1 VTAGP
6 RQLVLLGGG
15 HAHLHVLQDLARRP
29 LASAR
34 VVLVSP
40 QGTLSYSGMVPGV
53 AAGLYPPAAC
63 TIPLARLAASAG
75 VAHRLCLAL
84 RLDAAARRLW
94 LDDGSSLPYDL
105 LSVDTGG
112 QQDPQALPGAAEHAL
127 FVRPLGAF
135 VEQLATR
142 LDRAGGEAPRWVV
155 IGGGAAGFELAMALR
170 HRHPPRPGWPCFVTL
185 VTGGAALLVGY
196 PPGVVRRAELAL
208 ARAGVE
214 VLRLRA
220 LAVGADAVEL
230 QGGLRRG
237 CDGCVI
243 ATGVTGPPW
252 LAGSGLALDDQGFV
266 RTGPTLQSVSHPEV
280 LAAGDVATRVDVAS
294 PRSGVHAVR
303 SGPALARNL
312 RMLLAGGQP
321 MPHLPPSRTLNLLS
335 CGDRRAIVSYGG
347 VAAEG
352 RWAWWWKDRI
362 DRAFVALHGGPA
374 SPQPVTRA
382 A

>member
-6 RQLVLLGGG
+6 QQLVLLGGG
-15 HAHLHVLQDLARRP
+15 HAHLHVLQDLARTP
-29 LASAR
+29 LASVR

-40 QGTLSYSGMVPGV
+40 HGTLSYSGMVPGV
-53 AAGLYPPAAC
+53 VAGLYPPAAC

-75 VAHRLCLAL
+75 VTHRLRLAVG
-84 RLDAAARRLW
+84 LDAAARRLW
-94 LDDGSSLPYDL
+94 LDDGSNLHYDL

-112 QQDPQALPGAAEHAL
+112 RQDPQALPGAAEHAL

-142 LDRAGGEAPRWVV
+142 LDRVGGEAPRWVV

-170 HRHPPRPGWPCFVTL
+170 HRPPPRPGRPCFVTL
-185 VTGGAALLVGY
+185 VAGGAPLLVGY
-196 PPGVVRRAELAL
+196 PPGVVRRAERAL
-208 ARAGVE
+208 SGAGVE

-220 LAVGADAVEL
+220 LAVGADAVEFP
-230 QGGLRRG
+230 GGLLRG
-237 CDGCVI
+237 CDGCAI
-243 ATGVTGPPW
+243 ATGVTGPSW

-266 RTGPTLQSVSHPEV
+266 RTGPTLQSVSHPDV

-312 RMLLAGGQP
+312 RLLLAGGQP
-321 MPHLPPSRTLNLLS
+321 MPYLPPGRTLNLLS

-347 VAAEG
+347 GAAEG
-352 RWAWWWKDRI
+352 RWAWCWKDRI

-374 SPQPVTRA
+374 SPQPFTRVA
-382 A
+382 